1 MKLTELYN
9 VDTIEWDDDKCTLTI
24 GDVDVELSMP
34 LEEGM
39 RRFGMTTSPRKSTS
53 VAKRAVKGAKQFF
66 SNPFVAGLTAL
77 VATNAVQK
85 YNQNKRYTTKFFA
98 KSAEEKKL
106 YDNIIRDLMA
116 TGKYKLVKTQF
127 VDGGKLWV
135 LKRNN

>member
-9 VDTIEWDDDKCTLTI
+9 IDNIEWKDDRCSLSI
-24 GDVDVELSMP
+24 GDVSVEFTMP

-39 RRFGMTTSPRKSTS
+39 RVFGMATSPRKSTS
-53 VAKRAVKGAKQFF
+53 IANKALQGAKDFF
-66 SNPFVAGLTAL
+66 SNPFVAGLTTL
-77 VATNAVQK
+77 VAANAIQK

-98 KSAEEKKL
+98 KTPEEKKL

-116 TGKYKLVKTQF
+116 TGNYKLIKTQY